1 MMPVKNP
8 VAINHTAAHRQG
20 SMSVDQHVC
29 PNISRATVKTKLW
42 LELDGDFV
50 IGECGADVLA
60 GIATHGSLARSA
72 LSAGWSYRHAW
83 GYVRRAERVL
93 GTPLVERV
101 AGKGSARGM
110 RLTPASHQLLARLSS
125 LRRSAPG
132 STSGPS
138 RH

>member
-1 MMPVKNP
+1 MPVTKP
-8 VAINHTAAHRQG
+8 VATNHTATHRQG
-20 SMSVDQHVC
+20 STNVDQHVC
-29 PNISRATVKTKLW
+29 SNISRMTVKTKRW
-42 LELDGDFV
+42 LELDGQFV

-60 GIATHGSLARSA
+60 GIATHGSLAGAA

-110 RLTPASHQLLARLSS
+110 RLTSAAHQLLARV
-125 LRRSAPG
+125 SAPHG
-132 STSGPS
+132 CAG
-138 RH
+138 